1 MSTISVRLKIL
12 PPLAKNGTIEKS
24 YSLAGVPR
32 LIEVLQLA
40 HKEGL
45 IDISKVVE
53 GKEIREGV
61 VVLVNGKTV
70 YEIEHKLDT
79 DSRIAILPLV
89 TGG

>member
-1 MSTISVRLKIL
+1 MSIVSVRLKIL
-12 PPLAKNGTIEKS
+12 PPLAKNGTIEKD
-24 YSLAGVPR
+24 YSLTGAR
-32 LIEVLQLA
+32 LIDMLQLA

-45 IDISKVVE
+45 IDMGKIVD

-70 YEIEHKLDT
+70 YETDHKLDT
-79 DSRIAILPLV
+79 NSRVVILPLV